1 MPKVKIPRKSTWQD
15 MTAMCDV
22 AFLLLTFF
30 MLTSNFTAQEPVLV
44 ATPSSISEIKIPETN
59 IARILVDPT
68 GKIFFSLDGQD
79 NRIDLLKKMG
89 EKYNITFTDKELA
102 EFSTVNSCGVPIALM
117 KNFLALKPE
126 DRNKTE
132 NLVGIP
138 ADSTDNQLR
147 FWIGY
152 SRQVNPK
159 IVIAIKADQTT
170 PYPVVK
176 KVFGTLQDLKENRFN
191 LITALEENPLNRA
204 AKK

>member
-1 MPKVKIPRKSTWQD
+1 

-30 MLTSNFTAQEPVLV
+30 MLTSNFTAQEPVMV
-44 ATPSSISEIKIPETN
+44 ATPSSVSEIKIPETN
-59 IARILVDPT
+59 IARILVDPS
-68 GKIFFSLDGQD
+68 GKVFFSLDGQE

-89 EKYNITFTDKELA
+89 EKYNLTFTDQECR
-102 EFSTVNSCGVPIALM
+102 EFSLVSSSGVPMSLM
-117 KNFLALKPE
+117 KSYLALKPE
-126 DRNKTE
+126 DRQKPE

-138 ADSTDNQLR
+138 CDSTDNQLR
-147 FWIGY
+147 YWVGF

-159 IVIAIKADQTT
+159 IVIAIKADQNT

-191 LITALEENPLNRA
+191 LITALEENPLTRS
-204 AKK
+204 AK

>member
-59 IARILVDPT
+59 IARILVDPV
-68 GKIFFSLDGQD
+68 GKVFFSFDGQE
-79 NRIDLLKKMG
+79 NRISLLKKMG
-89 EKYNITFTDKELA
+89 EKFNIAFTDQECK
-102 EFSTVNSCGVPIALM
+102 EFSTINSFGVPIALM
-117 KNFLALKPE
+117 KNFLALKP
-126 DRNKTE
+126 DKRMRTE

-138 ADSTDNQLR
+138 TDSTDNQLR

-191 LITALEENPLNRA
+191 LITALEENPLGRS
-204 AKK
+204 AK

>member
-30 MLTSNFTAQEPVLV
+30 MLTSNFTAKEPVLV

-59 IARILVDPT
+59 IARILVDPG
-68 GKIFFSLDGQD
+68 GKVFFSLDGQD
-79 NRIDLLKKMG
+79 NRMELLKKMG
-89 EKYNITFTDKELA
+89 EKFNVAFTDQECK
-102 EFSTVNSCGVPIALM
+102 EFSTINSFGVPIALM
-117 KNFLALKPE
+117 KNYLALKP
-126 DRNKTE
+126 DQRDLKD

-138 ADSTDNQLR
+138 CDSTDNQLR

-159 IVIAIKADQTT
+159 IIIAIKADQNT
-170 PYPVVK
+170 PYRVVK
-176 KVFGTLQDLKENRFN
+176 KVFDTLQDLKENRFH
-191 LITALEENPLNRA
+191 LITALEENPLERS
-204 AKK
+204 AK

>member
-30 MLTSNFTAQEPVLV
+30 MLTSIFTSQEPVLV
-44 ATPSSISEIKIPETN
+44 ATPASISEIKIPETN
-59 IARILVDPT
+59 IARILVDPA
-68 GKIFFSLDGQD
+68 GKVFFSLDGQE
-79 NRIDLLKKMG
+79 NRINLLKKMG
-89 EKYNITFTDKELA
+89 EKFSITFTDQECK
-102 EFSTVNSCGVPIALM
+102 EFSTINSFGVPIAQM
-117 KNFLALKPE
+117 KNFLALKP
-126 DRNKTE
+126 DQRFLRD
-132 NLVGIP
+132 NLLGIP
-138 ADSTDNQLR
+138 ADSMDNQLR

-191 LITALEENPLNRA
+191 LITALEENPLERS
-204 AKK
+204 AK